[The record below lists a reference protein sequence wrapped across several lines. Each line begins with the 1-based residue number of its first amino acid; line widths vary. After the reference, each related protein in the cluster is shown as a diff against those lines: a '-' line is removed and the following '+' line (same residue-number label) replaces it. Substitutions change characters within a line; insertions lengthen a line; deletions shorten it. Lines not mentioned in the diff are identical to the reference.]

1 MRKYILV
8 LSFSIILSVLALGL
22 VTIEIKGYTT
32 SDWTQI
38 EMNSA
43 VMDGEIVEY
52 EGVGNCQ
59 ITPWGIDIHKPSFD
73 GSKASFH
80 VRLTFE
86 DFNVDPEV
94 IIKKGDIGETRV
106 EIYVPFEGE
115 TVKISTLKNSE
126 NIESDPTNEKT
137 FRIELKN
144 LSENIYDNNNEIAYE
159 RRIPRLA
166 LAFYYA
172 WYGTPEGPM
181 GNGHWLH
188 WYGAGMYYQG
198 TNHPARDLYDSWDEK
213 VLKEHMFEASQ
224 SGIDGFVVSWW
235 GPGSYETDTIKKML
249 NIAKEL
255 REDGKNFYISL
266 YYEGYEKWATRQET
280 VDELC
285 FALEE
290 FAKDENFLKVDG
302 KPVIF
307 IYSRAINSLSKED
320 WEYVVSRV
328 REKYGPVLF
337 VADTLDAKFAKLF
350 GGLHTYNVC
359 GAFRKFS
366 QMKLG
371 LRFMNFQARKNGV
384 IHVMNIMPGY
394 DDTHIRV
401 PGFSVDR
408 ENGKL
413 YEELWKLVLN
423 LDPDMVVI
431 TSWNEWHEGSEI
443 EPSIEHGQKYLEIT
457 KIWSELWKERNRAK
471 ISKEAIIAFFKD
483 QFIPELNLLRASMYV
498 RPDSKRVYIA
508 SDNLL
513 AAYALK
519 LLNSPLAETIEKELA
534 KYNNGY
540 DEKHEVV
547 IGIKIP
553 DVFYG
558 RHNEYITSEFTE
570 KFGLVDVLYE
580 RSDKSVIINKWRHYA
595 DLVVY
600 KALNNLLDGKI
611 SEAERLF
618 EALMK
623 MWDGYGFKDKA
634 FKAYYETYKTALM
647 VILAKRLEKAGSK
660 IVDDYRYEIEK
671 AKLILTKTQAFEGG
685 FTVGY
690 EAKSGKIIPAD
701 DANTET
707 TSIVTI
713 ALFE

>member
-1 MRKYILV
+1 MRKYILI
-8 LSFSIILSVLALGL
+8 LAFSIILPVFVLGI
-22 VTIEIKGYTT
+22 VTIEIRGYTT

-38 EMNSA
+38 EMNSP
-43 VMDGEIVEY
+43 VIDGEVIEY
-52 EGVGNCQ
+52 KGIGNCQ
-59 ITPWGIDIHKPSFD
+59 IIPWGIAIHKPQFD
-73 GSKASFH
+73 ESKASFH
-80 VRLTFE
+80 IKLTFE
-86 DFNVDPEV
+86 DFIIEPEV
-94 IIKKGDIGETRV
+94 VIKKGDIGETYV
-106 EIYVPFEGE
+106 EIYASLESE
-115 TVKISTLKNSE
+115 TVKIATLKNSE
-126 NIESDPTNEKT
+126 NIADDPTNRKEFKITLNKLGENTNNDKKT
-137 FRIELKN
+137 E
-144 LSENIYDNNNEIAYE
+144 YE
-159 RRIPRLA
+159 RKTPRLT

-181 GNGHWLH
+181 GNGRWLH

-198 TNHPARDLYDSWDEK
+198 TNHPEIGLYDSWDEEI
-213 VLKEHMFEASQ
+213 LRAHMSEAVE

-255 REDGKNFYISL
+255 NKKGKRFYISL
-266 YYEGYEKWATRQET
+266 YYEGYERWATRQET

-290 FAKDENFLKVDG
+290 FAKDEYFLKVNG

-320 WEYVVSRV
+320 WEYVVSQV
-328 REKYGPVLF
+328 REKCGPALF
-337 VADTLDAKFAKLF
+337 IADTLGAKFAKLF

-359 GAFRKFS
+359 GTFRKLP

-371 LRFMNFQARKNGV
+371 LRFMNFQARKNGI

-394 DDTHIRV
+394 DDTHVRV

-443 EPSIEHGQKYLEIT
+443 EPSLEYGRKYLEIT
-457 KIWSELWKERNRAK
+457 KKWSELWKERDQTK
-471 ISKEAIIAFFKD
+471 INKEALTGFFKK
-483 QFIPELNLLRASMYV
+483 QFVPEINLLRASMYV
-498 RPDSKRVYIA
+498 KPDNKRIYIA

-513 AAYALK
+513 AAYALR
-519 LLNSPLAETIEKELA
+519 LLNDPLADTIEKELE

-540 DEKHEVV
+540 DEKHEII
-547 IGIKIP
+547 IGVKIP
-553 DVFYG
+553 AIFY
-558 RHNEYITSEFTE
+558 RRYNEYITSEFTE
-570 KFGLVDVLYE
+570 KFGLIDILYE
-580 RSDKSVIINKWRHYA
+580 KPDKSVIINSWKNYA

-600 KALNNLLDGKI
+600 RALNFLLDGNVR
-611 SEAERLF
+611 EAENLF
-618 EALMK
+618 KTLMK
-623 MWDGYGFKDKA
+623 MCDGYGFKDKA
-634 FKAYYETYKTALM
+634 FKSYYETYKTGLM
-647 VILAKRLEKAGSK
+647 VLLAKRLEKAGSK
-660 IVDDYRYEIEK
+660 IADDYRYEIEK
-671 AKLILTKTQAFEGG
+671 AKLILTKTQAPEGG

-690 EAKSGKIIPAD
+690 EAKSGEIIQAD
-701 DANTET
+701 DTNTET

-713 ALFE
+713 ALLE